1 MFQSA
6 WLFYWDDFF
15 SFIFFF
21 FLASFEVPPLL
32 YGSGHGILSFK
43 AIPHLHCYGNAIR
56 PFFFFLP
63 LCLKLEFFQSDLRP
77 DPGYLHIYTLGVMRT
92 SFRPE

>member
-1 MFQSA
+1 M
-6 WLFYWDDFF
+6 
-15 SFIFFF
+15 IFLVLSFF
-21 FLASFEVPPLL
+21 FLASFEKPPLL
-32 YGSGHGILSFK
+32 YGSGHGILFS
-43 AIPHLHCYGNAIR
+43 R
-56 PFFFFLP
+56 PSLICTATAMRFARSFFFLP